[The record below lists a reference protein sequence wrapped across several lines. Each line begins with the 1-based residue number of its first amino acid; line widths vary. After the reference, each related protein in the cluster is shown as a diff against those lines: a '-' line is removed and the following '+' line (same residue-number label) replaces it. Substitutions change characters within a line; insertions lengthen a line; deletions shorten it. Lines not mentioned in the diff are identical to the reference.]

1 MMTEGIRYI
10 SIKLVSPVIPDFFAE
25 KTRTYS
31 DFDLLYRHCFYD
43 RLRTRSRQ
51 DQTIFFVNASL
62 KRRISHVRFTEALL
76 STLCSPFF
84 FLLKCSMFL
93 QQLINGL
100 TLGSVYALIALGYS
114 MVYGILELINFA
126 HGEIYMLGAY
136 LGIIF
141 LAFFTAIGL
150 TSYSMTLAL
159 ILTLFLSIAFCSSYG
174 FTIEKIAYK
183 PLRNAPRLSPL
194 ISAIGVSI
202 FLQNYVMLT
211 QGATDKVFPHLFGT
225 GGFQFMS
232 VRMTRLQLFI
242 ILTSFLLMIALRLF
256 VRRTRMGKAMRA
268 VAQDKTMASLV
279 GINIDTVISVT
290 FIIGSGLAA
299 VAGLM
304 VAMYYGLVNYFI
316 GYIAGIKAFTAAVLG
331 GIGSIR
337 GAMVGGILLGLVES
351 LGGSYISSEY
361 KDAYA
366 FVILIIILLIKPGG
380 LFRKAELE
388 KV

>member
-1 MMTEGIRYI
+1 M
-10 SIKLVSPVIPDFFAE
+10 LA
-25 KTRTYS
+25 
-31 DFDLLYRHCFYD
+31 
-43 RLRTRSRQ
+43 
-51 DQTIFFVNASL
+51 
-62 KRRISHVRFTEALL
+62 
-76 STLCSPFF
+76 
-84 FLLKCSMFL
+84 

-100 TLGSVYALIALGYS
+100 TVGGVYALIALGYT

-150 TSYSMTLAL
+150 TSYSLPLAL
-159 ILTLFLSIAFCSSYG
+159 ILTFIFSVFFCSSYG
-174 FTIEKIAYK
+174 LTIEKLAYK
-183 PLRNAPRLSPL
+183 PLRKAPRLSPL

-211 QGATDKVFPHLFGT
+211 QGATDKVFPHLFESAGIEIKGAIIT
-225 GGFQFMS
+225 YMQFFIIAVSAVLMLL
-232 VRMTRLQLFI
+232 LQLFI
-242 ILTSFLLMIALRLF
+242 T
-256 VRRTRMGKAMRA
+256 RTRMGKAMRA
-268 VAQDKTMASLV
+268 VAQDRVMASLV
-279 GINIDTVISVT
+279 GINVDTVISVT

-304 VAMYYGLVNYFI
+304 VAMYYGLVNYSI

-331 GIGSIR
+331 GIGSIP
-337 GAMVGGILLGLVES
+337 GAMFGGIFLGLFES
-351 LGGSYISSEY
+351 LSSGYISSEY

-366 FVILIIILLIKPGG
+366 FVILIIILLIKPAG
-380 LFRKAELE
+380 LFGKANEE

>member
-1 MMTEGIRYI
+1 
-10 SIKLVSPVIPDFFAE
+10 
-25 KTRTYS
+25 
-31 DFDLLYRHCFYD
+31 
-43 RLRTRSRQ
+43 
-51 DQTIFFVNASL
+51 
-62 KRRISHVRFTEALL
+62 
-76 STLCSPFF
+76 
-84 FLLKCSMFL
+84 MFL

-136 LGIIF
+136 LGIIL

-150 TSYSMTLAL
+150 TSYSMPLAL
-159 ILTLFLSIAFCSSYG
+159 ILTFFLSIVFCSSYG

-211 QGATDKVFPHLFGT
+211 QGATDKVFPHLFGSV
-225 GGFQFMS
+225 GFQFLS
-232 VRMTRLQLFI
+232 VRMTTLQLFI
-242 ILTSFLLMIALRLF
+242 IATSFILMVVLRLF
-256 VRRTRMGKAMRA
+256 VRKTRMGKAMRA

-279 GINIDTVISVT
+279 GINIDTVISIT

-316 GYIAGIKAFTAAVLG
+316 GYMAGIKAFTAAVLG

-366 FVILIIILLIKPGG
+366 FIILIIILLVKPGG

>member
-1 MMTEGIRYI
+1 
-10 SIKLVSPVIPDFFAE
+10 
-25 KTRTYS
+25 
-31 DFDLLYRHCFYD
+31 
-43 RLRTRSRQ
+43 
-51 DQTIFFVNASL
+51 
-62 KRRISHVRFTEALL
+62 
-76 STLCSPFF
+76 
-84 FLLKCSMFL
+84 MFL

-100 TLGSVYALIALGYS
+100 TLGSVYALIALGYT

-141 LAFFTAIGL
+141 LGFFTATGL
-150 TSYSMTLAL
+150 TYYSLTLTL
-159 ILTLFLSIAFCSSYG
+159 ILTLLLSIIFCSSYG

-211 QGATDKVFPHLFGT
+211 QGATDKVFPTLFENSGIE
-225 GGFQFMS
+225 FLS
-232 VRMTRLQLFI
+232 VRMTYLQIFI
-242 ILTSFLLMIALRLF
+242 ILISAILMISLRFF
-256 VRRTRMGKAMRA
+256 VRKTKIGKAMQA
-268 VAQDKTMASLV
+268 VAQDKIMASLV
-279 GINIDTVISVT
+279 GINIDTVISTT

-299 VAGLM
+299 VAGFM
-304 VAMYYGLVNYFI
+304 VAMYYGLVNYSI

-337 GAMVGGILLGLVES
+337 GAMFGGILLGLVES
-351 LGGSYISSEY
+351 FGASYISIEY

-366 FVILIIILLIKPGG
+366 FAILIIILLVRPSG
-380 LFRKAELE
+380 LFGKA
-388 KV
+388 VV

>member
-1 MMTEGIRYI
+1 
-10 SIKLVSPVIPDFFAE
+10 V
-25 KTRTYS
+25 
-31 DFDLLYRHCFYD
+31 
-43 RLRTRSRQ
+43 
-51 DQTIFFVNASL
+51 
-62 KRRISHVRFTEALL
+62 FT
-76 STLCSPFF
+76 
-84 FLLKCSMFL
+84 

-100 TLGSVYALIALGYS
+100 ALGGVYALIALGYT

-141 LAFFTAIGL
+141 LGFFTVVGL
-150 TSYSMTLAL
+150 TSYSLPLAL
-159 ILTLFLSIAFCSSYG
+159 ILTFILSVFFCSSYG

-211 QGATDKVFPHLFGT
+211 QGATDKIFPHLFEKAGVEFMGT
-225 GGFQFMS
+225 RVAYTQIFIIAASAILMLS
-232 VRMTRLQLFI
+232 LKLFI
-242 ILTSFLLMIALRLF
+242 TK
-256 VRRTRMGKAMRA
+256 TRMGRAMRA
-268 VAQDKTMASLV
+268 VAQDKVMASLV
-279 GINIDTVISVT
+279 GININTVISAT

-304 VAMYYGLVNYFI
+304 VAAYYGLVNYSI

-331 GIGSIR
+331 GIGSVP
-337 GAMVGGILLGLVES
+337 GAMFGGILLGLIENFS
-351 LGGSYISSEY
+351 AAYISSEY

-366 FVILIIILLIKPGG
+366 FIILIIILFIKPSD
-380 LFRKAELE
+380 LFGKTQEE

>member
-1 MMTEGIRYI
+1 
-10 SIKLVSPVIPDFFAE
+10 
-25 KTRTYS
+25 
-31 DFDLLYRHCFYD
+31 
-43 RLRTRSRQ
+43 
-51 DQTIFFVNASL
+51 
-62 KRRISHVRFTEALL
+62 
-76 STLCSPFF
+76 
-84 FLLKCSMFL
+84 MFL

-136 LGIIF
+136 FGIIF
-141 LAFFTAIGL
+141 LAFFTAAGL
-150 TSYSMTLAL
+150 TTYSLPLAL
-159 ILTLFLSIAFCSSYG
+159 GLTVVLSIIFCSSYG

-183 PLRNAPRLSPL
+183 PLRDAPRLSPL

-211 QGATDKVFPHLFGT
+211 QGATDKVFPSLFGSK
-225 GGFQFMS
+225 GFQLMS
-232 VRMTRLQLFI
+232 VRMTYLQLFI
-242 ILTSFLLMIALRLF
+242 IISSVILMVALQLF
-256 VRRTRMGKAMRA
+256 IRKTRMGKAMRA

-279 GINIDTVISVT
+279 GINIDTVISLT

-304 VAMYYGLVNYFI
+304 VAMYYGLVNYYI

-337 GAMVGGILLGLVES
+337 GAMFGGILLGLVES

-366 FVILIIILLIKPGG
+366 FVILIIILLVKPGG
-380 LFRKAELE
+380 LFRKADLE

>member
-1 MMTEGIRYI
+1 
-10 SIKLVSPVIPDFFAE
+10 
-25 KTRTYS
+25 
-31 DFDLLYRHCFYD
+31 
-43 RLRTRSRQ
+43 
-51 DQTIFFVNASL
+51 
-62 KRRISHVRFTEALL
+62 
-76 STLCSPFF
+76 
-84 FLLKCSMFL
+84 MFL
-93 QQLINGL
+93 QQLMNGL

-136 LGIIF
+136 FGIIF
-141 LAFFTAIGL
+141 LGLLTAVGL
-150 TSYSMTLAL
+150 TAYSLPLAL
-159 ILTLFLSIAFCSSYG
+159 IGTFALSILFCSAYG

-211 QGATDKVFPHLFGT
+211 QGASDKVFPNLFGT
-225 GGFQFMS
+225 AGFQFMS
-232 VRMTRLQLFI
+232 VRMTYLQLFI
-242 ILTSFLLMIALRLF
+242 ILISIILMIGLRLF
-256 VRRTRMGKAMRA
+256 VRKTKIGKAMRA

-279 GINIDTVISVT
+279 GINIDTIISVT

-299 VAGLM
+299 AAGVM

-337 GAMVGGILLGLVES
+337 GALFGGILLGLIES

-366 FVILIIILLIKPGG
+366 FILLIIILLVKPGG
-380 LFRKAELE
+380 LFGKTDLE

>member
-1 MMTEGIRYI
+1 
-10 SIKLVSPVIPDFFAE
+10 
-25 KTRTYS
+25 
-31 DFDLLYRHCFYD
+31 
-43 RLRTRSRQ
+43 
-51 DQTIFFVNASL
+51 
-62 KRRISHVRFTEALL
+62 
-76 STLCSPFF
+76 
-84 FLLKCSMFL
+84 MFL

-141 LAFFTAIGL
+141 LAFFTAAGL
-150 TSYSMTLAL
+150 TSYSLPLAL
-159 ILTLFLSIAFCSSYG
+159 VLTFVLSVTFCSCYG

-211 QGATDKVFPHLFGT
+211 QGATDKVFPPLFGSK
-225 GGFQFMS
+225 GFQLMS
-232 VRMTRLQLFI
+232 IRMTYLQLFI
-242 ILTSFLLMIALRLF
+242 ILASVILMIALQLF
-256 VRRTRMGKAMRA
+256 IRKTRMGKAMRA

-279 GINIDTVISVT
+279 GINIDTVISLT

-299 VAGLM
+299 AAGLM
-304 VAMYYGLVNYFI
+304 VAMYYGLVNYYI

-337 GAMVGGILLGLVES
+337 GAMVGGILLGVVES
-351 LGGSYISSEY
+351 LGGSYISGEY

-366 FVILIIILLIKPGG
+366 FVILIIILLVKPGG

>member
-1 MMTEGIRYI
+1 M
-10 SIKLVSPVIPDFFAE
+10 L
-25 KTRTYS
+25 
-31 DFDLLYRHCFYD
+31 
-43 RLRTRSRQ
+43 
-51 DQTIFFVNASL
+51 
-62 KRRISHVRFTEALL
+62 
-76 STLCSPFF
+76 
-84 FLLKCSMFL
+84 L

-136 LGIIF
+136 FGIIS
-141 LAFFTAIGL
+141 LGFFTAIGL
-150 TSYSMTLAL
+150 TARSLPLAL
-159 ILTLFLSIAFCSSYG
+159 ILTFLLSIIFCSAYG
-174 FTIEKIAYK
+174 FTVEKIAYK

-211 QGATDKVFPHLFGT
+211 QGATDKVFPSLFGIS
-225 GGFQFMS
+225 GFHFLT
-232 VRMTRLQLFI
+232 VRMTYLQLFI
-242 ILTSFLLMIALRLF
+242 ILASVISMMGLRIF
-256 VRRTRMGKAMRA
+256 VRKTRMGKAMRA
-268 VAQDKTMASLV
+268 VAQDKTMAMLV
-279 GINIDTVISVT
+279 GINIDTVISLT

-316 GYIAGIKAFTAAVLG
+316 GYVAGIKAFTAAVLG

-337 GAMVGGILLGLVES
+337 GAMVGGLLLGLVES
-351 LGGSYISSEY
+351 LGGSYISGEY

-366 FVILIIILLIKPGG
+366 FIILIIVLLVKPGG
-380 LFRKAELE
+380 LFGKTELE

>member
-1 MMTEGIRYI
+1 M
-10 SIKLVSPVIPDFFAE
+10 FF
-25 KTRTYS
+25 
-31 DFDLLYRHCFYD
+31 
-43 RLRTRSRQ
+43 
-51 DQTIFFVNASL
+51 
-62 KRRISHVRFTEALL
+62 
-76 STLCSPFF
+76 
-84 FLLKCSMFL
+84 

-100 TLGSVYALIALGYS
+100 TVGGVYALIALGYT

-141 LAFFTAIGL
+141 FGFFTAAGL
-150 TSYSMTLAL
+150 TSYSLPL
-159 ILTLFLSIAFCSSYG
+159 SLLLTFAMAVIFCSAYG
-174 FTIEKIAYK
+174 FTMEKIAYR

-225 GGFQFMS
+225 SGFTLFNAR
-232 VRMTRLQLFI
+232 VTHLQTAIMLASLFLMVSLHLFI
-242 ILTSFLLMIALRLF
+242 TK
-256 VRRTRMGKAMRA
+256 TKMGKAMRA
-268 VAQDKTMASLV
+268 VAQDKVMASLL
-279 GINIDTVISVT
+279 GINIDSIISLT

-299 VAGLM
+299 IAGIMIAL
-304 VAMYYGLVNYFI
+304 YYGLVNYSI

-331 GIGSIR
+331 GIGSIP
-337 GAMVGGILLGLVES
+337 GAMFGGLFLGFVES
-351 LGGSYISSEY
+351 MGASYISSEY

-366 FVILIIILLIKPGG
+366 FLVLIVVLLIKPSGIFG
-380 LFRKAELE
+380 KTTEE